1 MAPEGYK
8 ETARQ
13 HPRAVPVISET
24 HVLPSSETCAAE
36 VKPITETVSGKQENE
51 KSPKTLTQTV
61 AEKLAPAYNTVS
73 VATNAIASKIQSLA
87 VSTPETVIS
96 ETHVLPSS
104 VTCAAE
110 DKPITETVSGKQE
123 NEKSPKTPT
132 ETVAEKLAPAYNT
145 VSIATHAISSKIQS
159 LAISTPEAPGA
170 AGLDPAEEGRAAS
183 SVAGPTKVALDQVT
197 SDPSRDPVA
206 AASGDHFCAGEKK
219 WDKGVSVKEYLMHMS
234 GPEEDDRA
242 LSQVTLQ
249 ATSPRKTA
257 GDVSVVDKVRDAVNS
272 LLQVQESSQP
282 TVFHSAKNSSSDITI
297 STDAHEGDLIYFFP
311 FIL

>member
-1 MAPEGYK
+1 
-8 ETARQ
+8 
-13 HPRAVPVISET
+13 VISET

-61 AEKLAPAYNTVS
+61 AEKLAPACNTVS
-73 VATNAIASKIQSLA
+73 VATHAIASKIQSLA

-123 NEKSPKTPT
+123 NEKSPKTLT

-159 LAISTPEAPGA
+159 LAISTPEASGA
-170 AGLDPAEEGRAAS
+170 AGLDPVEEGRAAS
-183 SVAGPTKVALDQVT
+183 GY
-197 SDPSRDPVA
+197 
-206 AASGDHFCAGEKK
+206 HFCAGEKK
-219 WDKGVSVKEYLMHMS
+219 WDKGVSMKEYLMHMS
-234 GPEEDDRA
+234 GPGEDDRA

-297 STDAHEGDLIYFFP
+297 STDAHEGDLIFFP

>member
-1 MAPEGYK
+1 
-8 ETARQ
+8 
-13 HPRAVPVISET
+13 
-24 HVLPSSETCAAE
+24 
-36 VKPITETVSGKQENE
+36 
-51 KSPKTLTQTV
+51 
-61 AEKLAPAYNTVS
+61 
-73 VATNAIASKIQSLA
+73 
-87 VSTPETVIS
+87 VIS

-123 NEKSPKTPT
+123 NEKSPKTLT

-145 VSIATHAISSKIQS
+145 VAIATHAISSKIQS

-170 AGLDPAEEGRAAS
+170 AGLDPMEESRAAS

-206 AASGDHFCAGEKK
+206 AAFGYHFCAREKK

-234 GPEEDDRA
+234 GPGEDDRA

-297 STDAHEGDLIYFFP
+297 STDAHEGDLIFFSLHSLAAQS
-311 FIL
+311 IGIIGGYCNLLNKC